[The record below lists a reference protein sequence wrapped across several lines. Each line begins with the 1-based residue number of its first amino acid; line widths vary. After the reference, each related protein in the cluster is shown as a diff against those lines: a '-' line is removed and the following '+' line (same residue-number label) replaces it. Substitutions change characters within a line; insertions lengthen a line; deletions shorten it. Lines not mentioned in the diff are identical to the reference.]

1 MILSKSN
8 FYGLDPV
15 ICIALS
21 IPCKT
26 VVTLGFNVIVAQLM
40 MLQQASF
47 TTIGSDIWSPW
58 KRGCV
63 YLIMR
68 P

>member
-47 TTIGSDIWSPW
+47 TTIGSDI
-58 KRGCV
+58 
-63 YLIMR
+63 
-68 P
+68 